1 LARAD
6 FSTRKIGGQMVNGH
20 IFLIKRNQ
28 LNSNRQAP
36 GRKRIIIE
44 ITTIEEPVTTH
55 KKISFVWEGADFL
68 R

>member
-1 LARAD
+1 M
-6 FSTRKIGGQMVNGH
+6 GGQMVNGH

-55 KKISFVWEGADFL
+55 EKISFVWEAWADFL